1 VPRARTR
8 NVRQNISAMKISA
21 ERTRFHGQPNCEAMM
36 FSANLAWRIFGMN
49 AIAARNVR
57 DSREKNATR

>member
-1 VPRARTR
+1 MEIFAARTR
-8 NVRQNISAMKISA
+8 SRGHPS
-21 ERTRFHGQPNCEAMM
+21 CEAMT

-57 DSREKNATR
+57 DSKEKNATR